1 MQYKKNQEV
10 GGMEDVCRRQQLTAA
25 VGQVGEVK
33 RRRAGKDWRKL
44 IFYINKLHVMLILC

>member
-25 VGQVGEVK
+25 VGQGEEMT
-33 RRRAGKDWRKL
+33 RRKAGKDWRKI
-44 IFYINKLHVMLILC
+44 IFYINKLHAMHILC